1 MPIAKLKNINLY
13 YEIHGKGEPLLMLT
27 DIADDI
33 QTWQFIITNLSKHFQ
48 LILVDNRGSG
58 RSETPDSKYC
68 IEHFAND
75 SIALLDFLKIPK
87 THVLGHGMGGFI
99 AQEIAIQHPN
109 RVIKL
114 ILECSAP
121 YSSIRNNQLFRIF
134 EELIENN
141 INKALWY
148 KTYYHWIY
156 SHNFLGDTEFMEALI
171 QFNINY
177 PHAQTTL
184 GFKKQIE
191 AMSNFDSRTRL
202 SKINA
207 ETLVIIGEED
217 ILIRAKDAD
226 KLYQGI
232 TMASYPVFIENCA
245 HSIHN
250 EDPKTFVH
258 TILSFLYKYIR

>member
-1 MPIAKLKNINLY
+1 MPIAKLKHIELY

-33 QTWQFIITNLSKHFQ
+33 QTWQFIISNLSKHFQ

-58 RSETPDSKYC
+58 RSDTPDTEYH
-68 IEHFAND
+68 IEQFAND
-75 SIALLDFLKIPK
+75 SIALLDALKISK
-87 THVLGHGMGGFI
+87 VHLLGHGMGGFI
-99 AQEIAIQHPN
+99 AQEIAIQYPD
-109 RVIKL
+109 RVLKL
-114 ILECSAP
+114 ILECTAP
-121 YSSIRNNQLFRIF
+121 YSTIRNNHLYHIF
-134 EELIENN
+134 EELIEAN
-141 INKALWY
+141 IAKALWH
-148 KTYYHWIY
+148 KAFYYWIY
-156 SHNFLGDTEFMEALI
+156 SHKFLTDTKFMEALI

-177 PHAQTTL
+177 PYAQSL
-184 GFKKQIE
+184 IGFKRQIE
-191 AMSNFDSRTRL
+191 ALSKFDSRTRL
-202 SKINA
+202 SKITA

-217 ILIRAKDAD
+217 ILVRAKDAE

-258 TILSFLYKYIR
+258 AILGFLYKYIR

>member
-1 MPIAKLKNINLY
+1 MPVAKLKNINLY
-13 YEIHGKGEPLLMLT
+13 YEMHGKGEPLLMLT
-27 DIADDI
+27 DIVDDI
-33 QTWQFIITNLSKHFQ
+33 QTWQFIISNLSKHFQ

-58 RSETPDSKYC
+58 RSDSPDSKYS
-68 IEHFAND
+68 IEQFSND
-75 SIALLDFLKIPK
+75 SIALLDYLKIPK
-87 THVLGHGMGGFI
+87 AHVLGHGMGGFI
-99 AQEIAIQHPN
+99 AQEMAIHHPD
-109 RVIKL
+109 RILKL
-114 ILECSAP
+114 ILECTAP
-121 YSSIRNNQLFRIF
+121 YSSMRNNQLFGIF
-134 EELIENN
+134 EELLD
-141 INKALWY
+141 NKIDKVLWY
-148 KTYYHWIY
+148 KIYYHWIY
-156 SHNFLGDTEFMEALI
+156 SHKFLADTQFLNALI

-177 PHAQTTL
+177 PYIQSTL

-191 AMSNFDSRTRL
+191 ALSNFDSRTRL

>member
-33 QTWQFIITNLSKHFQ
+33 QTWQFIIANLSKHFK
-48 LILVDNRGSG
+48 LILLDNRGSG
-58 RSETPDSKYC
+58 RSDTPDTEYS
-68 IEHFAND
+68 IEQFADD
-75 SIALLDFLKIPK
+75 SIALIDFLNIPK
-87 THVLGHGMGGFI
+87 IHILGHGMGGYI
-99 AQEIAIQHPN
+99 AQEIAIQHSD
-109 RVIKL
+109 RVLKL

-121 YSSIRNNQLFRIF
+121 YSTIRNNQLYRIF
-134 EELIENN
+134 EDLIENK
-141 INKALWY
+141 IDKALWH
-148 KTYYHWIY
+148 KNFYYWIY
-156 SHNFLGDTEFMEALI
+156 SHKFLSDTEFMDALI
-171 QFNINY
+171 QFNIYY
-177 PHAQTTL
+177 PFAQSTL

-191 AMSNFDSRTRL
+191 ALSKFDSRTRL
-202 SKINA
+202 SKITA

-217 ILIRAKDAD
+217 ILVRAKDTE

-232 TMASYPVFIENCA
+232 TMASYPVFIEKCA

-258 TILSFLYKYIR
+258 TILSFLYKYVR

>member
-1 MPIAKLKNINLY
+1 MPIAKLENINLY

-33 QTWQFIITNLSKHFQ
+33 QTWQFIISNLSKHFK

-58 RSETPDSKYC
+58 RSDTPDSEYS
-68 IEHFAND
+68 IEIFSND

-87 THVLGHGMGGFI
+87 SHILGHGMGGFI

-109 RVIKL
+109 RVLKL
-114 ILECSAP
+114 ILECTAP
-121 YSSIRNNQLFRIF
+121 YSSMRNNQLFSLF
-134 EELIENN
+134 EDLIKSE
-141 INKALWY
+141 IDKSLWY
-148 KTYYHWIY
+148 KTFYYWIY
-156 SHNFLGDTEFMEALI
+156 SHKFLGDTEFMEALI

-177 PHAQTTL
+177 PHAQSKI
-184 GFKKQIE
+184 GFNRQIE
-191 AMSNFDSRTRL
+191 ALSKFDSRTRL

-207 ETLVIIGEED
+207 ETHVIIGEED

-250 EDPKTFVH
+250 EDPKSFVH